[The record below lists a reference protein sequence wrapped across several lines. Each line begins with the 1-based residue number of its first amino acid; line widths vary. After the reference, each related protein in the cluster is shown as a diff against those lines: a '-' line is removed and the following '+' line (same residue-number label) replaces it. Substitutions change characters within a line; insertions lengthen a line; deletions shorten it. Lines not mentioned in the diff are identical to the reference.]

1 MDTKTVSGWSLKNE
15 VLTSKKASTI
25 HFQQK
30 MVSVIWNKIINAFSL
45 NSNSQPS
52 SLSLSLFFLAI
63 FLLVLTWLSNNF
75 YFYTITEVHFSG
87 LPKPPYSTSPICHH
101 LLPFSVYFL
110 CDRINTWKITNV
122 QMTARRYIWGLGII
136 KVNCQNALNTFNF
149 VGSCMWAAF
158 DFQAVLQLEGWS
170 GTANSRAKLRL
181 NN

>member
-1 MDTKTVSGWSLKNE
+1 MFSKNKVLK
-15 VLTSKKASTI
+15 SKKASKIDFHPLEKNVSRYVKQNYKHVFSEQHPQLQAMRFPTI
-25 HFQQK
+25 Q
-30 MVSVIWNKIINAFSL
+30 S
-45 NSNSQPS
+45 
-52 SLSLSLFFLAI
+52 FFFFAI

-87 LPKPPYSTSPICHH
+87 FPKPPYSTSPICHH

-122 QMTARRYIWGLGII
+122 QMTICRYIWGLGII

-158 DFQAVLQLEGWS
+158 DFQTVLQLESWS